1 MAHSQYHPLF
11 FYGTLRSKEVR
22 YAVLHKLESSL
33 TLVEGF
39 IIGYDLFKVKNTN
52 YPLIQIN
59 KQSLKRILGFIVYY
73 HNQEIINK
81 LDLFEGEN
89 YSRYKA
95 QAFKLSDTT
104 FVMPLQFT
112 KLIWASLIGL
122 FFFSEKPDIW
132 TWVGGIIIF
141 ISVVYI
147 TYREA
152 FKKRGTQNPIQV
164 DRAIIN

>member
-11 FYGTLRSKEVR
+11 FYGTLRSQEVR

-52 YPLIQIN
+52 YPLIQRN

-73 HNQEIINK
+73 HNQEITNK

-95 QAFKLSDTT
+95 QAFKLSDELK
-104 FVMPLQFT
+104 VEVELYMPNK
-112 KLIWASLIGL
+112 KLEYCEPWIFENWLKLEKES
-122 FFFSEKPDIW
+122 FFMKDFNKDGIKKPI
-132 TWVGGIIIF
+132 
-141 ISVVYI
+141 Y
-147 TYREA
+147 
-152 FKKRGTQNPIQV
+152 
-164 DRAIIN
+164 